1 VKLADPQAPS
11 ARDLQP
17 QNEHVQASTSTTNRQ
32 SRDHLP
38 GHRPPGTADA
48 SSDRTD
54 DYCRPSPVIYRD
66 GSPRFPC
73 WPRPVNTTAWP
84 CAMNLLPSRRPCRS
98 GVSPPRG
105 FNANRMHGQLKNLI
119 LGEGESFEMES
130 PRRRGWPFCW
140 PGGFICT
147 GDRSDRSAGRSRTA
161 RPPHRPASPSAEIP
175 SAILWREVSAAV
187 SAHEWPAGFAGIA
200 AWADPDEH
208 PLATY

>member
-1 VKLADPQAPS
+1 MKLADPQAPS

-140 PGGFICT
+140 PG
-147 GDRSDRSAGRSRTA
+147 
-161 RPPHRPASPSAEIP
+161 
-175 SAILWREVSAAV
+175 
-187 SAHEWPAGFAGIA
+187 
-200 AWADPDEH
+200 
-208 PLATY
+208 

>member
-1 VKLADPQAPS
+1 MKLADPQAPS

-84 CAMNLLPSRRPCRS
+84 CAMNLLPSRRPCRY
-98 GVSPPRG
+98 GVSPPRE

-119 LGEGESFEMES
+119 LGERESFEHGVAAPPWLAVLLAWVIHLHRRQVRQIS
-130 PRRRGWPFCW
+130 GPKSDRTTTSPDPRRPARRFPAPSFGATFPQ
-140 PGGFICT
+140 
-147 GDRSDRSAGRSRTA
+147 RSRLTNGKPESQDGPTQTNIHL
-161 RPPHRPASPSAEIP
+161 RR
-175 SAILWREVSAAV
+175 
-187 SAHEWPAGFAGIA
+187 G
-200 AWADPDEH
+200 
-208 PLATY
+208 